1 MKKSL
6 MFLVVAAT
14 SMSSA
19 FAAELTP
26 YVGLGVVIDKA
37 GTSAKRMGFSM
48 VNGQPAPVPD
58 AGGDMEFDVAFAGEL
73 TAGVKYGHLRG
84 ELEVAVRSAAEDD
97 YDLYS
102 GMFPILQ
109 PSPSMQLADVE
120 TSTSVKHNSYMAN
133 FYYDFELSNPKW
145 TPYVGAGIG
154 IGTYKQTAEV
164 EVDFEN
170 DMIPDQRLAKVVNDK
185 TEFEWQVAAGVVYNF
200 TDVWG
205 LDVAYRFNSSTVGGE
220 FVYAHE
226 LKLGARYSF

>member
-6 MFLVVAAT
+6 MFLVVAAM

-37 GTSAKRMGFSM
+37 GTSAKRMGFNM
-48 VNGQPAPVPD
+48 VNGRPAPVPD
-58 AGGDMEFDVAFAGEL
+58 AGGDMKFDVAFAGEL

-102 GMFPILQ
+102 GVLTQTPMPLTGTI
-109 PSPSMQLADVE
+109 E

-133 FYYDFELSNPKW
+133 FYYDFELSNSKW

-154 IGTYKQTAEV
+154 VGTYKQTAEV
-164 EVDFEN
+164 EMDF
-170 DMIPDQRLAKVVNDK
+170 DLDAIPDQRLAKIVKDK
-185 TEFEWQVAAGVVYNF
+185 TEFEWQVAAGMVYNF